1 MENHLDQQLSPEQV
15 VYAEIAGL
23 IDSLPSNQQ
32 LPLLAAAVADRI
44 GRAGPE
50 DAYTLLG
57 LVTSDVVRLLK
68 VRLDAFRQ
76 TAN

>member
-1 MENHLDQQLSPEQV
+1 MENQLDQQLSPEQV

-44 GRAGPE
+44 GSAGPE

-57 LVTSDVVRLLK
+57 LVTSDVARLLK